1 MKEII
6 GFEGLYSITD
16 DGRIYGHTRKIF
28 LVTKRSDD
36 KYLHISLSKDGRR
49 KNFDVHRLV
58 AITYISNPEKK
69 PQVNHINGIK
79 TDNRV
84 ENLEWVTAKENIAH
98 ALTMGLRATPK
109 GENHC
114 FFGKP
119 AHNRKRIVNITTGLI
134 YDSITSA
141 AKELNLRREDI
152 RDCIKRRQ
160 KTCGGFIFEQYKAI
174 TDGGTP

>member
-1 MKEII
+1 MKEIKD
-6 GFEGLYSITD
+6 FEGLYSITE
-16 DGRIYGHTRKIF
+16 DGCVYSHKRKIF
-28 LVTKRSDD
+28 LIAKKSDD
-36 KYLHISLSKDGRR
+36 KYLHLSLYKNGRS

-58 AITYISNPEKK
+58 AVTHISNPEGK

-84 ENLEWVTAKENIAH
+84 ENLEWVTSKENIAH
-98 ALTMGLRATPK
+98 ALAMGLRATPK

-119 AHNRKRIVNITTGLI
+119 AYNRKRIINVTTGEIFESISGAAKVLNIT
-134 YDSITSA
+134 
-141 AKELNLRREDI
+141 RECI
-152 RDCIKRRQ
+152 RDCVKGKQ
-160 KTCGGFIFEQYKAI
+160 KTAGGFIFKQYNTI